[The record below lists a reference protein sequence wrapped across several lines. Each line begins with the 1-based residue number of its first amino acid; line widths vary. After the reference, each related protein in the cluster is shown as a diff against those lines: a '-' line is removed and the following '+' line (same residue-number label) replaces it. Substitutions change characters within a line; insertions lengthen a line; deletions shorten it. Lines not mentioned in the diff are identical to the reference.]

1 MARRT
6 AEDAG
11 PGGATP
17 LDETD
22 PGKRARRSLRPLL
35 ALRPYILRYP
45 RMLALAGVA
54 MVASALA
61 MLSVPLA
68 VRRMIDFGFSG
79 GDGGFIDRY
88 FAVLVLIGALLAI
101 ASAARFYCV
110 NWLGERVVADV
121 RADVFRHLMVL
132 GPTFHEKAHSGEL
145 MSRLTADTTQIK
157 AAAGTALSQAAR
169 NAIMLIGAL
178 GMMLVTSPRLSALV
192 LVAIPVIVLPL
203 VGYGRIVRRRSRKA
217 QDALAEASSLA
228 AETLTGIRT
237 VQAFVAERALGARFA
252 HAVEEAFGAANAR
265 LKARAGLTAMV
276 ILLVVSSVVA
286 ILWYGAALVIT
297 GEMTG
302 GRLGQFVLYAL
313 FAAGALA
320 ELSEVWGEVTQ
331 AAGAAERLT
340 EVLTTEPEI
349 ISPPRPVPL
358 PEPAEGRIEL
368 ERVGFVYPERGER
381 PALVDISLKIAP
393 GERVALVGP
402 SGSGKST
409 LLALVQR
416 LRDPTSGRVLIDGVP
431 ARDADLGALRRRMAL
446 VPQDITLLAGTV
458 AENIRFGDADA
469 SMADVERAAVAA
481 QADAFIRAL
490 PEGYETR
497 IGERGI
503 TLSGGQRQRIA
514 IARAL
519 LRAAPI
525 LLLDEA
531 TSALDAESELA
542 VQRALDTAMQ
552 GRTTIVVAHRLATIQ
567 KADRIVVLDEGRIVE
582 EGTHR
587 ELMARG
593 GLYARLANLQFVMPH
608 AVAAAM

>member
-1 MARRT
+1 MLVF
-6 AEDAG
+6 AG
-11 PGGATP
+11 A
-17 LDETD
+17 
-22 PGKRARRSLRPLL
+22 
-35 ALRPYILRYP
+35 
-45 RMLALAGVA
+45 A
-54 MVASALA
+54 MVVSALA

-79 GDGGFIDRY
+79 SDGGFIDRY
-88 FAVLVLIGALLAI
+88 FAVLVVIGALLAV

-132 GPTFHEKAHSGEL
+132 GPAFHEKAHSGEL

-157 AAAGTALSQAAR
+157 AAAGTALSQAVR
-169 NAIMLIGAL
+169 NAIMLVGAL

-203 VGYGRIVRRRSRKA
+203 VAYGRIVRNRSRKA

-228 AETLTGIRT
+228 AETLSSIRT
-237 VQAFVAERALGARFA
+237 VQAFVAEKALGARFA
-252 HAVEEAFGAANAR
+252 HAVEDAFGAADAR

-276 ILLVVSSVVA
+276 ILLVVSSIVG
-286 ILWYGAALVIT
+286 ILWYGAALVIA

-331 AAGAAERLT
+331 AAGASERLT
-340 EVLTTEPEI
+340 EVLRTEPEI
-349 ISPPRPVPL
+349 VSPPRPVLL

-368 ERVGFVYPERGER
+368 ERVGLIYPEQGER
-381 PALVDISLKIAP
+381 PALADISLRIAP

-431 ARDADLGALRRRMAL
+431 ARDADLGALRGRMAL

-458 AENIRFGDADA
+458 AENIRFGDASA
-469 SMADVERAAVAA
+469 STADVERAASAA
-481 QADAFIRAL
+481 QADTFIRAL
-490 PEGYETR
+490 PDGYETR

-567 KADRIVVLDEGRIVE
+567 KADRIVVMDEGRIVE